1 MFYHL
6 ASRWGPG
13 ELDQICWSELDFG
26 SQLISAS
33 GKAGGVPGYPRW
45 SQTQRLHC
53 FQKPS
58 RPSNIFKHY
67 ANSQAPGYT
76 IRDRGFK
83 RISKALLCPPSEF
96 WQNHPKSHFAFDFVS
111 CGSILLVFG
120 LLFLGGGYTV
130 DPALSCLGRPVDT
143 FILRPGDFFQVHK
156 LLFGSLQH
164 PKRRRASHSSRNLHE
179 GVI

>member
-33 GKAGGVPGYPRW
+33 SKAGGVPGYPRW

-67 ANSQAPGYT
+67 PNSQAPKQSETEG
-76 IRDRGFK
+76 
-83 RISKALLCPPSEF
+83 SKEYLKLCCAHPLNFGKIPPKATLHLTMFPVGPSS
-96 WQNHPKSHFAFDFVS
+96 W
-111 CGSILLVFG
+111 CLVFYS
-120 LLFLGGGYTV
+120 LGWTV

-179 GVI
+179 GAI

>member
-33 GKAGGVPGYPRW
+33 CKAGGVPGYPRW
-45 SQTQRLHC
+45 SQPSQLRRLHC

-58 RPSNIFKHY
+58 RPSNIFKHCP
-67 ANSQAPGYT
+67 NSQAPGCT

-83 RISKALLCPPSEF
+83 RISQALLCPPSEF
-96 WQNHPKSHFAFDFVS
+96 RQNHSESNFAFDNVS

-120 LLFLGGGYTV
+120 LPLLGLDCWPSFELPWQTCGHFYTQ
-130 DPALSCLGRPVDT
+130 ARRLLSSP
-143 FILRPGDFFQVHK
+143 
-156 LLFGSLQH
+156 
-164 PKRRRASHSSRNLHE
+164 
-179 GVI
+179 